1 MTMRMYDVM
10 TVKASLERSER
21 WYAAET
27 ALVEADVSMTY
38 ADFGS
43 ACRRIA
49 MGFCRLGA
57 TKGDRIAFLC
67 NAGTSHTCAYYAG
80 QLLGAITVNLHYR
93 ETLTHQIQLL
103 QRLQPSIL
111 VFDDEKEALALE
123 LGRAIKGLA
132 LVRVGGAA
140 GDIPTIDNFMRED
153 EFGGNVPITASD
165 PALIQL
171 SSGSTGVPKALVH
184 SHESVMH
191 SWAGGVYMWY
201 GISAAARFLNGFAP
215 CFAVWIVH
223 PGAFLANG
231 AAVVFNRA
239 WDPVRY
245 MHLIQEHK
253 ITAAALTPTQWR
265 GILAN
270 DPEHYDLS
278 SLRMAAYLGE
288 KISPHHLKALTERVC
303 STFCSFYGMSE
314 CLGIGGC
321 VIRSP
326 DCITKGKWGS
336 VGKPTLNS
344 DLRVIAA
351 GGSGRDTLPVM
362 EVGDIVVRAASFASG
377 NWGDSSWEDRVLTGD
392 GWYRTGDVGYIDQD
406 GFVFLTGRADNMIAT
421 GGIKVAAEEIEAVLI
436 QNPDIADVTV
446 VGGADHKW
454 GERIVAFAV
463 VRDARIS
470 PEDLD
475 RWCREDGRLAGF
487 KRPKEWHLVDELPQN
502 SVGKKDRRATKL
514 MSDSQAI

>member
-1 MTMRMYDVM
+1 MRMYDVM
-10 TVKASLERSER
+10 TVKAALERSER

-27 ALVEADVSMTY
+27 ALVEGGVSVTY
-38 ADFGS
+38 AAFGS

-49 MGFCRLGA
+49 AGFCKLGA

-67 NAGTSHTCAYYAG
+67 NAGITHTCAYYAG
-80 QLLGAITVNLHYR
+80 QLLGAISVNLHYR
-93 ETLTHQIQLL
+93 ESLVHQIQLL

-111 VFDDEKEALALE
+111 VFDEEKEAIALE
-123 LGRAIKGLA
+123 LGRVIRGLA

-140 GDIPTIDNFMRED
+140 GDIPIVDDFMRED
-153 EFGGNVPITASD
+153 EFSGNVSVTASD

-171 SSGSTGVPKALVH
+171 SSGSTGAPKALVH

-191 SWAGGVYMWY
+191 SWAGGVYMWN
-201 GISAAARFLNGFAP
+201 GISATDRFLNGFAP
-215 CFAVWIVH
+215 SFAVWVVH
-223 PGAFLANG
+223 PGTFLSNG
-231 AAVVFNRA
+231 AAVVFSRA
-239 WDPVRY
+239 WDPVNY
-245 MHLIQEHK
+245 MRLVQDHN

-265 GILAN
+265 GILAA

-326 DCITKGKWGS
+326 DCIAKGKWGS
-336 VGKPTLNS
+336 IGKPTLNS
-344 DLRVIAA
+344 DLRVIAT
-351 GGSGRDTLPVM
+351 GGSACDGLPVM
-362 EVGDIVVRAASFASG
+362 EAGDIVVRAASFASD
-377 NWGDSSWEDRVLTGD
+377 NWGDPSWKERVLTSD
-392 GWYRTGDVGYIDQD
+392 GWYRTGDVGYVDED

-421 GGIKVAAEEIEAVLI
+421 GGIKVAAEEIEAILV
-436 QNPDIADVTV
+436 QNPHIADVTV
-446 VGGADHKW
+446 VGMLDHKW

-463 VRDARIS
+463 VRGGDVS

-487 KRPKEWHLVDELPQN
+487 KRPKEWHLVEELPQN
-502 SVGKKDRRATKL
+502 SVGKKDRQATKL
-514 MSDSQAI
+514 MRKHQAVS